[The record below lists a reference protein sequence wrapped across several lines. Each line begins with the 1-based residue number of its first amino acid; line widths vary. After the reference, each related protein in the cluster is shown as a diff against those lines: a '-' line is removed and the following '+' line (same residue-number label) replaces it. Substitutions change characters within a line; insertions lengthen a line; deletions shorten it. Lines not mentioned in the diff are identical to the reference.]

1 MRGLIYALC
10 LAALMTGG
18 CSKGETQR
26 QTIRRDRDAA
36 AVVVVKQTQA
46 GVTFADEAEP
56 NDQPDQAGA
65 LPLPGG
71 IHGVLDGDGDIDRYQ
86 LKVEQPGWLNV
97 SLSGIEDIDL
107 VLELD
112 DTAGK
117 LLAKSDRGPAKTP
130 EGLPNYPV
138 KPGTYTLAVSEFHK
152 KRRKRKARTGPSP
165 TYDLVARL
173 DTDDPPANQER
184 EPNEEPIRA
193 MELLLGVDGFGYIGW
208 NGDVDLWRYSFDNF
222 GEDYS
227 FDVDVTAVQGV
238 RLSVDVLDDN
248 SDPVV
253 SRKGDKGKAVAIRN
267 LQRTSGNDH
276 YYVRIGGRSS
286 NPLERYSIRLTS
298 RLMDVDEEREPND
311 DQKSAQALR
320 EDPKE
325 VEGSRKGYLGPGDHD
340 WYRLPAGTSAAL
352 ITVTVEAPVGVDVVL
367 AAHGADGAL
376 LGESNGGAAG
386 EREELDSV
394 PVAAGKDLY
403 FEVTGKGSADAGEP
417 YTLKWRVAPAAAAP
431 APAPDPYEP

>member
-1 MRGLIYALC
+1 MRGLVHALC
-10 LAALMTGG
+10 LAALVIGG
-18 CSKGETQR
+18 CSSKGEKQR

-36 AVVVVKQTQA
+36 AVVVVQQTQT
-46 GVTFADEAEP
+46 GVTFADEVEP
-56 NDQPDQAGA
+56 NNEPDQAGP

-71 IHGVLDGDGDIDRYQ
+71 IHGVLDDQDDVDRYQ
-86 LKVEQPGWLNV
+86 LKVEQAGWLNV
-97 SLSGIEDIDL
+97 SLSGIDGVDL

-112 DTAGK
+112 DAAGK
-117 LLAKSDRGPAKTP
+117 LLAKSDRGPARTP

-138 KPGTYTLAVSEFHK
+138 QPGTYSLAVSEFHK

-173 DTDDPPANQER
+173 DTDEPAANQER
-184 EPNEEPIRA
+184 EPNEEPTQA
-193 MELLLGVDGFGYIGW
+193 MELLLGVDGFGYVGW

-227 FDVDVTAVQGV
+227 FDVDVTGVEGV

-253 SRKGDKGKAVAIRN
+253 SRNGDKGKAVAIRN
-267 LQRTSGNDH
+267 LQRKSGNDH
-276 YYVRIGGRSS
+276 YYVRVGGRSS

-298 RLMDVDEEREPND
+298 RLMDLDEEREPND

-320 EDPKE
+320 DDPKE
-325 VEGSRKGYLGPGDHD
+325 VEGTRKGYLGPGDHD

-352 ITVTVEAPVGVDVVL
+352 VTVSVEAPVGVDVTL

-376 LGESNGGAAG
+376 IGESNGGAAG
-386 EREELDSV
+386 EREELDNVS
-394 PVAAGKDLY
+394 VAAGKDLY
-403 FEVTGKGSADAGEP
+403 FEITGTGSADGGEP
-417 YTLKWRVAPAAAAP
+417 YTLRWRVAPTAAAP
-431 APAPDPYEP
+431 APDPNQP